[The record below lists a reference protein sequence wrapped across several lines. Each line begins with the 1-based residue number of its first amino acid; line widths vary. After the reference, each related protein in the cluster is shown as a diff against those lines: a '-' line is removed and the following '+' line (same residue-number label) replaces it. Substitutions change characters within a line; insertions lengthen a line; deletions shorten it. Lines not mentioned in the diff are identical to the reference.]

1 MDRNE
6 LARQMRER
14 ALLIEADENLD
25 EHSLRN
31 YADVARAKKAKLA
44 RVEELKKLYFNAGR
58 WVGGSRDYTARQAF
72 LEMKARENGKTPH

>member
-14 ALLIEADENLD
+14 ALLIASDENLD
-25 EHSLRN
+25 ERSLRN
-31 YADVARAKKAKLA
+31 NAELRAAKSDKLA

-72 LEMKARENGKTPH
+72 LEMKARDNG